1 MCNIVQKHP
10 AGPAG
15 RASQKDRH
23 TEDDMMVIIVTNGC
37 TERYVTRDFGND
49 LTKLRVSTA
58 VMDAKKFS
66 SASGVKAVK
75 ALNELYIQQGRY
87 PEILAMGL

>member
-1 MCNIVQKHP
+1 
-10 AGPAG
+10 
-15 RASQKDRH
+15 
-23 TEDDMMVIIVTNGC
+23 MMVIIVADGS
-37 TERYVTRDFGND
+37 ERYVTRDFGND

>member
-1 MCNIVQKHP
+1 MTTNDIRHLV
-10 AGPAG
+10 GS
-15 RASQKDRH
+15 ASQRQEPR
-23 TEDDMMVIIVTNGC
+23 EDDMKVVIIANGC

>member
-1 MCNIVQKHP
+1 MN
-10 AGPAG
+10 
-15 RASQKDRH
+15 
-23 TEDDMMVIIVTNGC
+23 
-37 TERYVTRDFGND
+37 ND

>member
-1 MCNIVQKHP
+1 MKV
-10 AGPAG
+10 
-15 RASQKDRH
+15 
-23 TEDDMMVIIVTNGC
+23 VIIANGC
-37 TERYVTRDFGND
+37 TERYVTRFGND

-75 ALNELYIQQGRY
+75 ALNELYMQQGRY
-87 PEILAMGL
+87 PKILAMGL